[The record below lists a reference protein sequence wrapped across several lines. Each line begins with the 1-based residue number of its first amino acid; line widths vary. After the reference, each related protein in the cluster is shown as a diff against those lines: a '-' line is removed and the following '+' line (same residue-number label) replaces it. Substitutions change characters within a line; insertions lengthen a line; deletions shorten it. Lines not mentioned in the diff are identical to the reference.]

1 MFSRPCWLT
10 GAEADFYIGEENGE
24 PEDICRLRASA
35 DRQATIPKID
45 KPDQNFSHRLRVDLF
60 SQFLCGGGKN

>member
-1 MFSRPCWLT
+1 MFSRPSRLT

-35 DRQATIPKID
+35 DRQATIPEID
-45 KPDQNFSHRLRVDLF
+45 KPDLNFS
-60 SQFLCGGGKN
+60 QIEG